1 MSKNDAIPVGNAVVS
16 VMPVFTVSTDAP
28 GVEGARGGQRVI
40 GYFLDPQIA
49 NQAAKGAGEGYAT
62 GSNANVQL
70 DNRVVLTMTAT
81 GERFFLP
88 STRMEPFVIS
98 TDDPRAVKQR
108 AEAKLTPEE
117 LRAILDS
124 NR

>member
-1 MSKNDAIPVGNAVVS
+1 MSKNDTIPMGNAVVS
-16 VMPVFTVSTDAP
+16 VLPIFTVSTDAS
-28 GVEGARGGQRVI
+28 GEGGQRVI

-70 DNRVVLTMTAT
+70 DNRVVLTMQAT

-88 STRMEPFVIS
+88 STQMESFVIS
-98 TDDPRAVKQR
+98 TEDPRAVRQR
-108 AEAKLTPEE
+108 AESKLTPEE

-124 NR
+124 HR